1 MEVSSTYHNAV
12 MLSESIDGLNVK
24 QDGVYVDV
32 TFGGGGHSRE
42 IMRRLGSNGR
52 LYAFDQD
59 EDSKANAI
67 ADERFTLINHNF
79 KHIKNY
85 LKVYGVTQVDG
96 ILADLGVSS
105 HQFDSK
111 DRGFSIRMDCE
122 LDMRMDR
129 KKGLTAA
136 MILNTYSEEQL
147 KNLFFEYGEIKNAKK
162 LASLIVSRRM
172 EKPFL
177 SSLDF
182 QNSIQSCIPVNREN
196 KYLAQVYQALRIKV
210 NDEMEALQQ
219 LLSQSTSLIKEGGR
233 LVVLSYH
240 SLEDRMTK
248 IFMRSGNFE
257 DKIEKD
263 FYGNILSPFKQ
274 IDKLT
279 PTDQELQ
286 ANPRSR
292 SAKLRIAERR
302 AIS

>member
-111 DRGFSIRMDCE
+111 DRGFSTRMDCE

-162 LASLIVSRRM
+162 LAALIVSRRM

-196 KYLAQVYQALRIKV
+196 KYLAQVYQAL
-210 NDEMEALQQ
+210 
-219 LLSQSTSLIKEGGR
+219 
-233 LVVLSYH
+233 
-240 SLEDRMTK
+240 
-248 IFMRSGNFE
+248 
-257 DKIEKD
+257 
-263 FYGNILSPFKQ
+263 
-274 IDKLT
+274 
-279 PTDQELQ
+279 
-286 ANPRSR
+286 
-292 SAKLRIAERR
+292 
-302 AIS
+302 

>member
-85 LKVYGVTQVDG
+85 LKVYGVNQVDG

-111 DRGFSIRMDCE
+111 DRGFSTRMDCE

-219 LLSQSTSLIKEGGR
+219 LLSQSASLIKEGGR

-286 ANPRSR
+286 SNPRSR

>member
-1 MEVSSTYHNAV
+1 

-111 DRGFSIRMDCE
+111 DRGFSTRMDCE

-219 LLSQSTSLIKEGGR
+219 LLSQSASLIKEGGR

-286 ANPRSR
+286 SNPRSR

>member
-111 DRGFSIRMDCE
+111 DRGFSTRMDCE

-219 LLSQSTSLIKEGGR
+219 LLSQSASLIKEGGR

-286 ANPRSR
+286 SNPRSR

>member
-111 DRGFSIRMDCE
+111 DRGFSTRMDCE

-219 LLSQSTSLIKEGGR
+219 LLSQSASLIKEGGR